1 MEDNLLANWGLN
13 IASEFLDA
21 GLAFGLEQYRYNQ
34 EQAAIEEQRE
44 YNTPLNQVRRLA
56 EAGINPY
63 SMGSQIVGGNVAQ
76 DHATPKFDSNQP
88 FSKAMQGSINA
99 MLAYSQI
106 ENSAQELKNKQAQ
119 EKLINAQAEGQLLTN
134 FYNDASMQDRINRNS
149 LTNQKIYL
157 DSLRANNEISQSF
170 YEKELKRLEL
180 EMKKYEFT
188 IGPDGK
194 PYYQSVYDLNYQK
207 LDKTV
212 DKINAEI
219 SLIYS
224 RKDLTDQQKSFYI
237 EKSLREQIARQYEE
251 MTGTPWNS
259 SNSKWS
265 FINRAISSV
274 AQALAYGNKTG
285 FRDMTEFVMFVFSHL
300 ANDQDL
306 QGVRRRYDVNK
317 NKPSLGG
324 NGSSSTGSW

>member
-1 MEDNLLANWGLN
+1 MADVSKDALMSNWGLN

-44 YNTPLNQVRRLA
+44 YNTPVNQVRRLV

-76 DHATPKFDSNQP
+76 DHATPKFDSGQP
-88 FSKAMQGSINA
+88 FSKAMQASVNA

-119 EKLINAQAEGQLLTN
+119 EELIRSQTQGQNLTN
-134 FYNDASMQDRINRNS
+134 WYNEASMQDRIYRNS

-157 DSLRANNEISQSF
+157 DTLRANNDISQTF

-180 EMKKYEFT
+180 EQKMYEFT
-188 IGPDGK
+188 AGPDGR
-194 PYYQSVYDLNYQK
+194 PRYQSVYDLNYDK
-207 LDKTV
+207 LDQTV
-212 DKINAEI
+212 KKIKADI
-219 SLIYS
+219 SLTYA
-224 RKDLTDQQKSFYI
+224 RRDLTVEQKAFVI
-237 EKSLREQIARQYEE
+237 ERTLREQIAYEYE
-251 MTGTPWNS
+251 QLTHTPWNS

-265 FINRAISSV
+265 FINRSISSV
-274 AQALAYGNKTG
+274 AQALAKGQQTG
-285 FRDMTEFVMFVFSHL
+285 FRDMKEFFLFVLTHIS
-300 ANDQDL
+300 ADEQPY
-306 QGVRRRYDVNK
+306 QPSSR
-317 NKPSLGG
+317 KPVIGD
-324 NGSSSTGSW
+324 NGSSASGSW